1 MADPDQVFSYVESGS
16 GQNGPDQPTQTEIH
30 HGFQAKTCSYKKKLA
45 AALQKQ
51 DKYTLHMFCL
61 SKEGIFYCFVLLQE
75 VSRKNLFNV
84 LNVTILTNFI
94 YFPPFCAIVYTFSF
108 YLVHYIL
115 VIV

>member
-1 MADPDQVFSYVESGS
+1 MASKRKLVV
-16 GQNGPDQPTQTEIH
+16 I
-30 HGFQAKTCSYKKKLA
+30 KKLA

-94 YFPPFCAIVYTFSF
+94 YFPPFCAIVLIYFLILSSSLHIG
-108 YLVHYIL
+108 YRIKLVMHFPTEKNIIY
-115 VIV
+115 